1 MKELGKQS
9 PDLLLRI
16 NNNPEAFLHLLV
28 SERDTG
34 MCVDTKKGVGVTLNK
49 ARSRGA
55 RVLVIFHCS
64 HTPPHDCYLQF
75 FSDRITDTPAF
86 CF

>member
-1 MKELGKQS
+1 MQELGKQS

-16 NNNPEAFLHLLV
+16 NNNPEAFLYLLV

-34 MCVDTKKGVGVTLNK
+34 MYVDTKRGVGITLNE

-55 RVLVIFHCS
+55 RVVVVSHCS
-64 HTPPHDCYLQF
+64 YTPPHDCYLQL
-75 FSDRITDTPAF
+75 FSD
-86 CF
+86 